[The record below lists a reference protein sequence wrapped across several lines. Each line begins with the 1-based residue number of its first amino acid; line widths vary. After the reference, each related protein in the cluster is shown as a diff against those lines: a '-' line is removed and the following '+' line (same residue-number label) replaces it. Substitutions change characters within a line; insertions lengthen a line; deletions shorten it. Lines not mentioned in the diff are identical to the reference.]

1 MHKEILSLAIPSI
14 VTNIT
19 VPLLGLVDVAIVG
32 HMGDASYIGAI
43 AVGTMMMNVI
53 CWLFGFLRMG
63 TSGMTSQAYGRG
75 DSKEAATIL
84 FQAIALGA
92 AIGILFV
99 LFQPLLLRL
108 FLFFMRPSDEI
119 RAFASVYFHVC
130 VFGLPAALVMYG
142 LTGWFIGMQDTRT
155 PMTVSIFQNIVNIM
169 TSLLLV
175 YVFGMKVEG
184 VALGTLTAQYSG
196 LLLALYILRRKYAS
210 HYQLLFSQF
219 TLKPGDYS
227 SFSYKHTLNRFFR
240 VNRDIFLRTLFLV
253 AVNAAFTSVG
263 SRQGDVILAVNTLL
277 FQFFTLYSYIMDGF
291 AYAGEAI
298 CGKYYGA
305 GNAPSFHACIRRLFA
320 WGVIMTVV
328 YTAAYYF
335 GANDILHVLSNE
347 QTVIEASEPY
357 LLWVALIPVAGMGAF
372 IWDGVFIGITDSRG
386 MLLSCFVAA
395 IVFAII
401 LSLFFTTMGNHALW
415 LALLSYLLARGVM
428 QTMLFWRAKGEGL
441 RTKD

>member
-210 HYQLLFSQF
+210 HYELLFSQF
-219 TLKPGDYS
+219 TLKPLDYS

-428 QTMLFWRAKGEGL
+428 QTILFWRLKV
-441 RTKD
+441 

>member
-219 TLKPGDYS
+219 TLMPGDYS

-428 QTMLFWRAKGEGL
+428 QTILFWRAKG
-441 RTKD
+441 

>member
-395 IVFAII
+395 IVFAIM

-428 QTMLFWRAKGEGL
+428 QTLLFWRAAEV
-441 RTKD
+441 

>member
-210 HYQLLFSQF
+210 HYQLLFLQF
-219 TLKPGDYS
+219 TLKPVVYS

-335 GANDILHVLSNE
+335 GAKDILHVLSNE

-395 IVFAII
+395 IVFAIM

-428 QTMLFWRAKGEGL
+428 QTMLFWKSKG
-441 RTKD
+441 

>member
-305 GNAPSFHACIRRLFA
+305 GNVPSFHACIRRLFA

-395 IVFAII
+395 IVFAIM

-428 QTMLFWRAKGEGL
+428 QTMLFWRAKV
-441 RTKD
+441 

>member
-305 GNAPSFHACIRRLFA
+305 GNMPSFHACIRRLFA

-395 IVFAII
+395 IVFAIM

-428 QTMLFWRAKGEGL
+428 QTMLFWRAAEV
-441 RTKD
+441 

>member
-305 GNAPSFHACIRRLFA
+305 GNMPSFHACIRRLFA

-428 QTMLFWRAKGEGL
+428 QTILFWRAKG
-441 RTKD
+441 

>member
-395 IVFAII
+395 IVFAIM

-428 QTMLFWRAKGEGL
+428 QTMLFWKSKG
-441 RTKD
+441 

>member
-219 TLKPGDYS
+219 TLMPGDYS

-428 QTMLFWRAKGEGL
+428 QTMLFWRAKG
-441 RTKD
+441 

>member
-219 TLKPGDYS
+219 TLRSGDYS

-386 MLLSCFVAA
+386 MLMSCFVAA

-428 QTMLFWRAKGEGL
+428 QTMLFWRSKV
-441 RTKD
+441 

>member
-43 AVGTMMMNVI
+43 AVGSMMMNVI

-219 TLKPGDYS
+219 TLKPVVYS

-395 IVFAII
+395 IVFAIM

-428 QTMLFWRAKGEGL
+428 QTMLFWRAKG
-441 RTKD
+441 

>member
-219 TLKPGDYS
+219 TLKPVVYS

-386 MLLSCFVAA
+386 MLLWCFVAA

-428 QTMLFWRAKGEGL
+428 QTMLFWRAKG
-441 RTKD
+441 

>member
-357 LLWVALIPVAGMGAF
+357 LLWVVLIPVAGMGAF

-395 IVFAII
+395 IVFAIM

-428 QTMLFWRAKGEGL
+428 QTILFWRSKG
-441 RTKD
+441 

>member
-219 TLKPGDYS
+219 TLKPVDYS

-395 IVFAII
+395 IVFAIM

-428 QTMLFWRAKGEGL
+428 QTMLFWRAAEV
-441 RTKD
+441 

>member
-92 AIGILFV
+92 AIGIVFV

-210 HYQLLFSQF
+210 HYQLLFLQF
-219 TLKPGDYS
+219 TLKPVVYS

-428 QTMLFWRAKGEGL
+428 QTMLFWRAAEV
-441 RTKD
+441 

>member
-175 YVFGMKVEG
+175 YVLGMKVEG

-395 IVFAII
+395 IVFAIM

-428 QTMLFWRAKGEGL
+428 QTMLFWRAKG
-441 RTKD
+441 

>member
-43 AVGTMMMNVI
+43 AVGSMMMNVI

-347 QTVIEASEPY
+347 QTVIDASEPY

-428 QTMLFWRAKGEGL
+428 QTMLFWRAKG
-441 RTKD
+441 

>member
-395 IVFAII
+395 IVFAIM

-428 QTMLFWRAKGEGL
+428 QTMLFWRAAEG
-441 RTKD
+441 

>member
-196 LLLALYILRRKYAS
+196 LLLVLYILRRKYAS

-305 GNAPSFHACIRRLFA
+305 GNVPSFHACIRRLFA

-357 LLWVALIPVAGMGAF
+357 LLWVALIPIAGMGAF

-395 IVFAII
+395 IVFAIM

-415 LALLSYLLARGVM
+415 LALLSYLLARGIM
-428 QTMLFWRAKGEGL
+428 QTILFWRAKG
-441 RTKD
+441 

>member
-210 HYQLLFSQF
+210 HYQLLFLQF
-219 TLKPGDYS
+219 TLKPVVYS

-395 IVFAII
+395 IVFAIM

-415 LALLSYLLARGVM
+415 LALLSYLLARGIM
-428 QTMLFWRAKGEGL
+428 QTILFWRAAEV
-441 RTKD
+441 

>member
-210 HYQLLFSQF
+210 HYQLLFLQF

-305 GNAPSFHACIRRLFA
+305 GNMPSFHACIRRLFA

-395 IVFAII
+395 IVFAIM

-428 QTMLFWRAKGEGL
+428 QTMLFWRAK
-441 RTKD
+441 D

>member
-219 TLKPGDYS
+219 TFKPGDYS

-305 GNAPSFHACIRRLFA
+305 GNMPSFHACIRRLFA

-395 IVFAII
+395 IVFAIM

-428 QTMLFWRAKGEGL
+428 QTMLFWRSKG
-441 RTKD
+441 

>member
-210 HYQLLFSQF
+210 HYQQLFSQF

-395 IVFAII
+395 IVFAIM
-401 LSLFFTTMGNHALW
+401 LTLFFTTMGNHALW

-428 QTMLFWRAKGEGL
+428 QTILFWRSKG
-441 RTKD
+441 

>member
-219 TLKPGDYS
+219 THKSGEHS

-395 IVFAII
+395 IVFAIM

-428 QTMLFWRAKGEGL
+428 QTMLFWRSKG
-441 RTKD
+441 

>member
-347 QTVIEASEPY
+347 QTVIDASEPY

-428 QTMLFWRAKGEGL
+428 QTILFWRSKG
-441 RTKD
+441 

>member
-428 QTMLFWRAKGEGL
+428 QTMLFWRAAEV
-441 RTKD
+441 

>member
-108 FLFFMRPSDEI
+108 FLFFMLLSDEI

-169 TSLLLV
+169 TSLLRV
-175 YVFGMKVEG
+175 YVCGMKVEG

-428 QTMLFWRAKGEGL
+428 QTMLFWRAAEV
-441 RTKD
+441 

>member
-428 QTMLFWRAKGEGL
+428 QTMLFWR
-441 RTKD
+441 TKV

>member
-184 VALGTLTAQYSG
+184 VALGTLTAQYFG

-305 GNAPSFHACIRRLFA
+305 GNMPSFHACIRRLFA

-415 LALLSYLLARGVM
+415 LALLSYLLARGIM
-428 QTMLFWRAKGEGL
+428 QTILFWRAAEV
-441 RTKD
+441 

>member
-395 IVFAII
+395 IVFA
-401 LSLFFTTMGNHALW
+401 LMLTLFFTTMGNHALW
-415 LALLSYLLARGVM
+415 LALLSYLLARGIM
-428 QTMLFWRAKGEGL
+428 QTILVWRSKV
-441 RTKD
+441 

>member
-219 TLKPGDYS
+219 TLKPVVYS

-395 IVFAII
+395 IVFAIM

-428 QTMLFWRAKGEGL
+428 QTMLFWRAAEV
-441 RTKD
+441 

>member
-130 VFGLPAALVMYG
+130 VFGLPATLVMYG

-395 IVFAII
+395 IVFAIM

-428 QTMLFWRAKGEGL
+428 QTILFWRAKG
-441 RTKD
+441 

>member
-92 AIGILFV
+92 AIGIVFV

-395 IVFAII
+395 IVFAIM

-428 QTMLFWRAKGEGL
+428 QTMLFWRAKG
-441 RTKD
+441 

>member
-415 LALLSYLLARGVM
+415 LALLSYLLARGIM
-428 QTMLFWRAKGEGL
+428 QTLLFWRAKG
-441 RTKD
+441 

>member
-305 GNAPSFHACIRRLFA
+305 GNMPSFHACIRRLFA

-415 LALLSYLLARGVM
+415 LALLSYLLARGIM
-428 QTMLFWRAKGEGL
+428 QTILFWRAAEV
-441 RTKD
+441 

>member
-43 AVGTMMMNVI
+43 AVGSMMMNVI

-395 IVFAII
+395 IVFAIM

-415 LALLSYLLARGVM
+415 LALLSYLLARGIM
-428 QTMLFWRAKGEGL
+428 QTILFWRAAEV
-441 RTKD
+441 

>member
-119 RAFASVYFHVC
+119 RAFASVYFHIC

-219 TLKPGDYS
+219 TLKPVDYS

-305 GNAPSFHACIRRLFA
+305 GNMPSFHACIRRLFA

-347 QTVIEASEPY
+347 QIVIEASEPY

-428 QTMLFWRAKGEGL
+428 QTILFWRSKV
-441 RTKD
+441 

>member
-219 TLKPGDYS
+219 TLKPGVYS

-415 LALLSYLLARGVM
+415 LALLSYLLARGIM
-428 QTMLFWRAKGEGL
+428 QTILFWRAAEV
-441 RTKD
+441 

>member
-219 TLKPGDYS
+219 TLKPVVYS

-395 IVFAII
+395 IVFAIM

-428 QTMLFWRAKGEGL
+428 QTMLFWRAKG
-441 RTKD
+441 

>member
-142 LTGWFIGMQDTRT
+142 LTGWFIGMPDTRT
-155 PMTVSIFQNIVNIM
+155 PMTGSIFQNIVNIM

-305 GNAPSFHACIRRLFA
+305 GNMPSFHACIRRLFA

-428 QTMLFWRAKGEGL
+428 QTILFWRAKG
-441 RTKD
+441 